1 MKYENKFFE
10 GAAAARDVSAE
21 AGRAEDRS
29 HVRPIDQGRVRA
41 EVLSA
46 RPERLDATR
55 VISSDEVHKISQAAQ
70 AAALKD
76 REEKQSREVT
86 RVMQQPTETGEQP
99 EVILD
104 INTTHE
110 TNIAA
115 EDVRPEDVRVDP
127 LVGTVLEF
135 ERPAP
140 APTGDA
146 EKDHLAKIKHID
158 EKTLEI
164 LKKDWAKASLLQ
176 RLNSFSLHVKQPG

>member
-10 GAAAARDVSAE
+10 GAAAAREVSAE
-21 AGRAEDRS
+21 AEPAEDWS
-29 HVRPIDQGRVRA
+29 NVRPIDQERVRA
-41 EVLSA
+41 EVLSE
-46 RPERLDATR
+46 RPEQFDATR

-76 REEKQSREVT
+76 MKEKQSREVT

-164 LKKDWAKASLLQ
+164 LQK
-176 RLNSFSLHVKQPG
+176 RLGKSKSSPAAE